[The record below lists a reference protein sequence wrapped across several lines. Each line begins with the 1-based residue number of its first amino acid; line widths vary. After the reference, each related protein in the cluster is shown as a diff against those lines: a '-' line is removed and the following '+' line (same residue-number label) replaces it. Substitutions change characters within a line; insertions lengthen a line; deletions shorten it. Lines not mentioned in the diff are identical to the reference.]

1 MAAMASRM
9 VPMLA
14 LLVALASSAFASR
27 QGDADSRRSLEK
39 SYEAQARAALSRYYA
54 ENTFLVRA
62 RIDLDENSVD
72 DGFGRDVAN
81 DETRSLPA
89 LPGLPYQPQSLRA
102 SPLSERILGISY
114 DILVDTS
121 YTIRDRDFI
130 QYLVQLAANLDT
142 SRGDEVAVQRAVFPR
157 GDRSLFSP
165 RKFDDFAPLNGTGT
179 PQLPAGMAPPV
190 AGKDSEGHAIVQFPQ
205 VPRDPAERF
214 YSLLP
219 LLIVCSFVLL
229 CVWLLSRAITSPGAL
244 REHMP
249 FLRSKNGEDGGAS
262 KVAATESGALV
273 AATPLTPATVVT
285 NPSNEPVEDP
295 GALRPYLLNCFVG
308 EPRVCGLILK
318 SWMEKDRVKGWR
330 DVGTLVGGLNPR
342 ILQMVQDS
350 LGKEN
355 AHGLE
360 IQLASQEPGPMEDF
374 AVVAKEFRREFQN
387 ATAHGGNGREDD
399 LFGFLEQLN
408 EGQIMHILRDESMG
422 IVGFALAQLS
432 AEKASSILQRLD
444 PANRSRLLV
453 SMGNIAQIPY
463 NVYKEIADR
472 LSLKALE
479 VSNMKF
485 VSTDGVDSIVSLIDG
500 LPVEQQFEYIHS
512 ISEMD
517 LNLARKIR
525 ERTITLPE
533 LSGLPDKFLSD
544 RLQELDGEVL
554 ALALVKMDDS
564 LRSKLLSLL
573 PERMQM
579 MVRSS
584 MEAHREATAPE
595 IDTAQKRL
603 LHSIREEF
611 RKNGRPA

>member
-1 MAAMASRM
+1 MVTMSMASRY
-9 VPMLA
+9 
-14 LLVALASSAFASR
+14 S
-27 QGDADSRRSLEK
+27 GDGDSRRALEK

-62 RIDLDENSVD
+62 RIDLDENSAD
-72 DGFGRDVAN
+72 DGLDREAAS
-81 DETRSLPA
+81 DETRSFPA
-89 LPGLPYQPQSLRA
+89 LPGLPYQPQSLRN
-102 SPLSERILGISY
+102 SPLSERIVGIGY

-130 QYLVQLAANLDT
+130 QYLVVLAANLDT
-142 SRGDEVAVQRAVFPR
+142 SRGDEVVVERAVFPR

-165 RKFDDFAPLNGTGT
+165 RKFDDFAPLTGAGT
-179 PQLPAGMAPPV
+179 PQLPAGMSAP
-190 AGKDSEGHAIVQFPQ
+190 AIGRDSQGHAILQFPQ

-214 YSLLP
+214 YGLLP

-229 CVWLLSRAITSPGAL
+229 CVWLLSRAIASPGTL
-244 REHMP
+244 RERVP
-249 FLRSKNGEDGGAS
+249 FLRSKSGEDAPAPKAS
-262 KVAATESGALV
+262 ATEAGALV
-273 AATPLTPATVVT
+273 TAAPLTPTAVVT
-285 NPSNEPVEDP
+285 SPSNEPAEDP

-330 DVGTLVGGLNPR
+330 DVGTLVAGLNPR

-360 IQLASQEPGPMEDF
+360 IQLASQEPGPMEEF
-374 AVVAKEFRREFQN
+374 AAIAKEFRREFQN

-485 VSTDGVDSIVSLIDG
+485 VSTDGVDSIVALIDG
-500 LPVEQQFEYIHS
+500 LPVEQQFAYIHS

-517 LNLARKIR
+517 LNLARKVR

-533 LSGLPDKFLSD
+533 LAGLPDKFLSD
-544 RLQELDGEVL
+544 RLQELDGDML
-554 ALALVKMDDS
+554 ATAFLKMDDA

-584 MEAHREATAPE
+584 MEAHREVTAAE
-595 IDTAQKRL
+595 VDAAQKRL